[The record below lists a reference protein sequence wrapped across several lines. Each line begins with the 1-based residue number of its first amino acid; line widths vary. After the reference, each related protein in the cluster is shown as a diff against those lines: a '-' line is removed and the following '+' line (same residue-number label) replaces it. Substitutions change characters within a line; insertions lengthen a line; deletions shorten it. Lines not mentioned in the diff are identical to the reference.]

1 MKAMKIFYDL
11 NGSLYANITNKCP
24 CNCTFCIRHN
34 DETVGENDS
43 LWLEHEPTVDEIK
56 AAFDEVDTSKY
67 GEVVFCG
74 YGEPMERPWDII
86 EVAEYI
92 KSKTDMKIRINTNG
106 LVSLMHPTFDLYSM
120 RGVIDSLSISLN
132 ASDPHKYLDITKSRF
147 GLPSYNSML
156 NFAIVAHSFI
166 PDVKFTIVDVIGEE
180 EVEKCRERANDVGVP
195 LRVRAFISNN
205 REYD

>member
-43 LWLEHEPTVDEIK
+43 LWLEHEPSVDEIK
-56 AAFDEVDTSKY
+56 EAFDALDVSEY

-74 YGEPMERPWDII
+74 FGEPMERPWDLL
-86 EVAEYI
+86 ETAKYI
-92 KSKTDMKIRINTNG
+92 KEKTGMRIRVNTNG

-120 RGVIDSLSISLN
+120 RGIIDSLSISLN
-132 ASDPHKYLDITKSRF
+132 ASDPDKYYEITKSRF

-156 NFAIVAHSFI
+156 NFAIVTHSFI
-166 PDVKFTIVDVIGEE
+166 PDVKLTVVDVIGEKE
-180 EVEKCRERANDVGVP
+180 LEKCRERAADIGVP

-205 REYD
+205 REYE

>member
-43 LWLEHEPTVDEIK
+43 LWLEHEPTMDEIK

-74 YGEPMERPWDII
+74 YGEPMERPE
-86 EVAEYI
+86 EVVETARYI
-92 KSKTDMKIRINTNG
+92 KEKTGMRVRINTNG
-106 LVSLMHPTFDLYSM
+106 LVSLMHPTFDLYTM
-120 RGVIDSLSISLN
+120 RGAIDSISISLN
-132 ASDPHKYLDITKSRF
+132 ASDPQKYLDITKSRF
-147 GLPSYNSML
+147 GLASYNSML
-156 NFAIVAHSFI
+156 NFAILAHSFI
-166 PDVKFTIVDVIGEE
+166 PDVKFTVVDVIGKD
-180 EVEKCRERANDVGVP
+180 EVEKCRERAADVGVP
-195 LRVRAFISNN
+195 LRVRDKNKCK
-205 REYD
+205 

>member
-11 NGSLYANITNKCP
+11 NGALYANITNECP

-34 DETVGENDS
+34 DETVGENES
-43 LWLEHEPTVDEIK
+43 LWLEHEPSVDEIE
-56 AAFDEVDTSKY
+56 AAFDAVDKSKY
-67 GEVVFCG
+67 SEVVFCG
-74 YGEPMERPWDII
+74 FGEPMERPYELL
-86 EVAEYI
+86 EVAKYI
-92 KSKTDMKIRINTNG
+92 KATTDMKIRINTNG

-120 RGVIDSLSISLN
+120 RGLIDSLSISLN

-156 NFAIVAHSFI
+156 NFAIVTHSFI
-166 PDVKFTIVDVIGEE
+166 PDVKFTIVDVVGEE
-180 EVEKCRERANDVGVP
+180 ETELCRERANDVGVP
-195 LRVRAFISNN
+195 LRVRSFISNN